1 MEIIKKE
8 DDNKPALVIPYCE
21 LAVDA
26 FVSKQCL
33 NLLVIK
39 PKQDPDYYD
48 GPITSEAQMGIK
60 HEPCSDIP
68 GGMNEEPFLSN
79 CTTTVSVPNQTH
91 LFIDKAYLHIKRD
104 FNHDNGG

>member
-1 MEIIKKE
+1 MKIIKKE

-26 FVSKQCL
+26 FVSEQCL

-39 PKQDPDYYD
+39 PKHDPDYYD
-48 GPITSEAQMGIK
+48 GPITSEHGLSEAQMGIK
-60 HEPCSDIP
+60 QEPCSDIP

-79 CTTTVSVPNQTH
+79 C
-91 LFIDKAYLHIKRD
+91 L
-104 FNHDNGG
+104 